1 MRERLAKMVWAVPL
15 FFWVANTSW
24 AVSYSYVFDMSEYE
38 VPLGGTVDVSIYL
51 EETGGTVFRDSGLI
65 GAGVKVRFDNPP
77 VPSNPAKIVT
87 TADVTNISDF
97 ELEWAKSAEPE
108 AGYADLL
115 LGTWDYVYGME
126 VAPDVYRIPLGRF
139 RFSAGTVLG
148 EVTNIRAT
156 DYDPSSGDVVYYD
169 NELNPVELDVLL
181 NDATA
186 TITVTPEPGTLLLL
200 VIAGLGLLNYAWCRR
215 K

>member
-1 MRERLAKMVWAVPL
+1 VAV
-15 FFWVANTSW
+15 
-24 AVSYSYVFDMSEYE
+24 
-38 VPLGGTVDVSIYL
+38 YL
-51 EETGGTVFRDSGLI
+51 VETGGTVFRDSGLI
-65 GAGVKVRFDNPP
+65 GAGVKARFDDSP
-77 VPSNPAKIVT
+77 VPSNPAKILT
-87 TADVTNISDF
+87 LADVTNISGF
-97 ELEWAKSAEPE
+97 ELEWSKSTEPE

-115 LGTWDYVYGME
+115 LGTFDLVYGIE

-169 NELNPVELDVLL
+169 NELNPVELDGLL

-186 TITVTPEPGTLLLL
+186 TITIIPEPGTLFLL
-200 VIAGLGLLNYAWCRR
+200 VIAGMCLSGYAWCRR